1 MSKKEKIARKM
12 VEELVWLKEK
22 EIKMFEKLKENGINL
37 LPQEERENTMRVFGE
52 IIQEIKEE
60 LNVYYGMRDLQAE
73 GLFL

>member
-1 MSKKEKIARKM
+1 M

>member
-1 MSKKEKIARKM
+1 MSEKEKIARKM

-37 LPQEERENTMRVFGE
+37 LPQEERENTVRVFGE

>member
-60 LNVYYGMRDLQAE
+60 LKVYYGIRDLQAE